1 MFFASLFPVVINFMM
16 NNRLNT
22 LNTLSCIYIFRIYN
36 YEYDEMK
43 SSMDMVMI
51 FMIIPIFDLY
61 FRNISIKLFL
71 IKSGITKQTN
81 FNKYRNIFDK

>member
-43 SSMDMVMI
+43 SSMDMAI
-51 FMIIPIFDLY
+51 FYDNSNFRSIFSKY
-61 FRNISIKLFL
+61 FNQTFFNKIRNI
-71 IKSGITKQTN
+71 KQTN